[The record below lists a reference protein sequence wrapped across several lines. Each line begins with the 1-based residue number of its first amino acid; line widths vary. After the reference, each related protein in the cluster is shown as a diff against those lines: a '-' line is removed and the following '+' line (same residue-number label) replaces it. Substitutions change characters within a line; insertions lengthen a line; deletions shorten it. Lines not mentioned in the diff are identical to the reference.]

1 MATFKKSRHLPSRP
15 NIEITCGK
23 ESEMKSI
30 TLDEAYR
37 EYRNNKLSD
46 GYSEN
51 TLLIYDWTIGE
62 MIRVLNNPPVAEVT
76 LQDLR
81 KFMLYFRVEYRTQQ
95 GKPLSGSSLENA
107 WKGIRSLFGWAAL
120 TLGIERPDRDLP
132 RPRYTSKEVEP
143 FTMEEV
149 KKLLDACMYTRM
161 STGNIRKPYKRRRGT
176 GPRDK
181 ALILLLADTG
191 LRISEALRLNFA
203 DINLEN
209 HDILIQPYR
218 SGQKTKSRHVPIGKL
233 SRSALWKYLI
243 ERDPAPHEPVFA
255 SRNSLTPMTRDVAY
269 HIIWKLG
276 ERAGVPNAHPHRFRH
291 TFAVEFLRNGGDIVT
306 ATEDLGAF

>member
-1 MATFKKSRHLPSRP
+1 
-15 NIEITCGK
+15 
-23 ESEMKSI
+23 MKGI
-30 TLDEAYR
+30 TLEEAYR

-62 MIRVLNNPPVAEVT
+62 MIRVLDNPPIAEVT

-132 RPRYTSKEVEP
+132 RPRYTSREVEP

-161 STGNIRKPYKRRRGT
+161 STGDIRKPYKRRRGT

-181 ALILLLADTG
+181 ALILLTSRHRTAHLGGITPQRCRHQPREPRYLDPALRIGTENKKPTRPHWKTQPVSFMEISDRKRPSSSRAG
-191 LRISEALRLNFA
+191 LRISQLSDPHDPRRGLSYY
-203 DINLEN
+203 LE
-209 HDILIQPYR
+209 IR
-218 SGQKTKSRHVPIGKL
+218 R
-233 SRSALWKYLI
+233 
-243 ERDPAPHEPVFA
+243 
-255 SRNSLTPMTRDVAY
+255 TRRCVQ
-269 HIIWKLG
+269 
-276 ERAGVPNAHPHRFRH
+276 RPSSQV
-291 TFAVEFLRNGGDIVT
+291 
-306 ATEDLGAF
+306 